1 MFKEL
6 RIQKSKEKTLATLLL
21 GQVYT
26 NHEYV
31 LLYIGISPSGMSAE
45 FKIINTDPI
54 GELKAM
60 GNYTKPNMKFIGSL
74 SRILLC

>member
-6 RIQKSKEKTLATLLL
+6 RIQKSKKTLATLLL

-31 LLYIGISPSGMSAE
+31 LLYIGLSPSRMSAE

-60 GNYTKPNMKFIGSL
+60 GNYTNPNMKFIESL

>member
-6 RIQKSKEKTLATLLL
+6 RIQKSKKNLATLLL

-31 LLYIGISPSGMSAE
+31 LLYIGLSPSQMSAE
-45 FKIINTDPI
+45 FKIMNSDHPGHLIAI
-54 GELKAM
+54 GKDA
-60 GNYTKPNMKFIGSL
+60 KPDMKFIGSL
-74 SRILLC
+74 SRLLLC

>member
-6 RIQKSKEKTLATLLL
+6 NIQKSKKTLATLLH

-31 LLYIGISPSGMSAE
+31 LLYIGLSPSGMSAE
-45 FKIINTDPI
+45 FKIINTDTI
-54 GELKAM
+54 GDLKAM

-74 SRILLC
+74 SRVLLC

>member
-6 RIQKSKEKTLATLLL
+6 RIQKSKKTLATLLL

-31 LLYIGISPSGMSAE
+31 LLYIGLSPSRMSAE

-54 GELKAM
+54 GDLKAM

>member
-6 RIQKSKEKTLATLLL
+6 NIQKSKKTLATLLH

-26 NHEYV
+26 NNEYV
-31 LLYIGISPSGMSAE
+31 LLYIGLSPSGMSAE

-60 GNYTKPNMKFIGSL
+60 GNYTKPNMEFIGSL

>member
-6 RIQKSKEKTLATLLL
+6 NIQKSKKTLATLLH

-31 LLYIGISPSGMSAE
+31 LLYIGLSPSGMSAE
-45 FKIINTDPI
+45 FKIINRDPP
-54 GELKAM
+54 GDLKAM

-74 SRILLC
+74 SRVLLC

>member
-6 RIQKSKEKTLATLLL
+6 RIQKSKKTLATLLL

-31 LLYIGISPSGMSAE
+31 LLYIGLSPSRMSAE

-60 GNYTKPNMKFIGSL
+60 GNYTKPNMEFIGSL

>member
-6 RIQKSKEKTLATLLL
+6 RIQKSKKTLTTLLL

-31 LLYIGISPSGMSAE
+31 LLYIGISPSRMSAE
-45 FKIINTDPI
+45 FKIINTDPPSGFWVI
-54 GELKAM
+54 DRDG
-60 GNYTKPNMKFIGSL
+60 KPDMKFIGSL

>member
-6 RIQKSKEKTLATLLL
+6 RIQNSKKTLATLLL

-31 LLYIGISPSGMSAE
+31 LLYIGLSPSRMSAE

-60 GNYTKPNMKFIGSL
+60 GNYTKPNMEFIGSL

>member
-6 RIQKSKEKTLATLLL
+6 SIKKSKKTLATLLH
-21 GQVYT
+21 GQMYT

-31 LLYIGISPSGMSAE
+31 LLYIGLSPSGMSAE

-54 GELKAM
+54 GDLKAM
-60 GNYTKPNMKFIGSL
+60 GKDAKPNMKFIGSL
-74 SRILLC
+74 SRVLLC

>member
-6 RIQKSKEKTLATLLL
+6 NIQKSKKTLATLLH

-31 LLYIGISPSGMSAE
+31 LLYIGLSPSGMSAE

-54 GELKAM
+54 GDLKAM

-74 SRILLC
+74 NRVLLC